1 MLASKCIKIS
11 TFFASV
17 MTINVK
23 RVRVRVRVR
32 TSDES
37 YFDMLSI

>member
-23 RVRVRVRVR
+23 RVRVRVR